1 VRLALRSARSWCKAA
16 RRPSAEQ
23 RAVIDSSIL
32 VPRWRRCS
40 LVSDHS
46 KAGDGEPDVFAPA
59 AIDQPDR
66 QITAPEPRSGIFH
79 ARWGS
84 LRIRVSTGR
93 RSKRSHDVRILLIHR
108 NCRMQGLRGKTW
120 RFRLRDA
127 SAGSDSAMV
136 EEALINPAIDE
147 QRERNAPRR

>member
-1 VRLALRSARSWCKAA
+1 MGK
-16 RRPSAEQ
+16 P
-23 RAVIDSSIL
+23 
-32 VPRWRRCS
+32 PRWRRCS

-84 LRIRVSTGR
+84 LRIRVSTWR

-108 NCRMQGLRGKTW
+108 YCRMQGLRGKTW

-136 EEALINPAIDE
+136 EEALINHAIDE